1 MKKITR
7 YIFFVMLVALP
18 VLAQESPYFVT
29 YDHHLEEPGN
39 LEIETQSNAGFPRH
53 GEPSYFA
60 PYIELEYG
68 FTTRWTSEL
77 YRRKEPEPQRRSG
90 IRLFLRRFAAPGHH
104 RFRCQLSSLP
114 REFHR
119 WCRAVWRLGKHKG
132 FRLPRHYPLFRSGA
146 LLAGEQQ
153 QLAAFF

>member
-1 MKKITR
+1 MRKITR

-18 VLAQESPYFVT
+18 ALAQESPYFVT

-68 FTTRWTSEL
+68 FTTPCTSEL
-77 YRRKEPEPQRRSG
+77 YLEGQSRSG
-90 IRLFLRRFAAPGHH
+90 DAPALPGCRLENP
-104 RFRCQLSSLP
+104 SLP
-114 REFHR
+114 H
-119 WCRAVWRLGKHKG
+119 
-132 FRLPRHYPLFRSGA
+132 LPIPPPLP
-146 LLAGEQQ
+146 
-153 QLAAFF
+153 